1 MNANPSQHG
10 INAFIEAITQQAK
23 QTPPGWKSTMQ
34 FILRISDA
42 YAGIRF
48 KDMRHPMRFLK
59 QMTGNP
65 PIRFGTHGFKPE
77 LIDDPQPMRHYIAF
91 VFVGFWLPYP
101 LAGAFL
107 WLWEVLG
114 IFRHGIW
121 GEADMKLGWIGIEHG
136 GHVRRHGPAVLAHL
150 IRRDLAES

>member
-1 MNANPSQHG
+1 MTANSSQLG
-10 INAFIEAITQQAK
+10 INAFIEAIKQQAA
-23 QTPPGWKSTMQ
+23 QTSPGWKNTAQ

-48 KDMRHPMRFLK
+48 KDIRHPRRFLM
-59 QMTGNP
+59 QLTGNP
-65 PIRFGTHGFKPE
+65 PVRFGKQGFNPE
-77 LIDDPQPMRHYIAF
+77 LIDDSEPMRHYIAF

-107 WLWEVLG
+107 WIWEILG

-121 GEADMKLGWIGIEHG
+121 GEADMKLGWSGIEHG
-136 GHVRRHGPAVLAHL
+136 GHVRRHGPIVLSHL
-150 IRRDLAES
+150 IKRDLGE